1 MRALREDFMRCRY
14 FSEELRRRSG
24 LVDAAVGATL
34 LADRELVLA
43 NLAPGCEGGCKGP
56 TCFITGCEPGGKRQL
71 QSSVQISLQISK
83 RRRRRISSDLV
94 RDMQERTDLLI
105 FLRTNGGAAKLP
117 AKLTTYISTKPAG
130 STAFAWI
137 TCNFLYM

>member
-1 MRALREDFMRCRY
+1 M
-14 FSEELRRRSG
+14 
-24 LVDAAVGATL
+24 DAAVGATL
-34 LADRELVLA
+34 LADGELVLA

-117 AKLTTYISTKPAG
+117 AKLTMQIAVQL
-130 STAFAWI
+130 AELMA
-137 TCNFLYM
+137 